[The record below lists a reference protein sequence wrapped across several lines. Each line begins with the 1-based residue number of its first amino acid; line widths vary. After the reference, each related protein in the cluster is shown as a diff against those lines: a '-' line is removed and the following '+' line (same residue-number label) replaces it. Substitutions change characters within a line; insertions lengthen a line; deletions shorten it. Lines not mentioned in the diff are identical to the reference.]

1 MASTRPN
8 RTLIPSPSIVD
19 PQDKVMIIRR
29 TEIDQFRSLMTSG
42 NIRLLLEKDK
52 CFNYIDNYLL
62 ATGENIIILI
72 MVTVFIS
79 SESHS
84 HFTSL
89 FLSWERK
96 ITKIVVVVVLVYFK
110 RCNLSLSS
118 EYTADNFWK
127 LLYLAHDQVMVARI
141 ICEITINLISRKRMR
156 RS

>member
-19 PQDKVMIIRR
+19 PKDKVMIIRR

-79 SESHS
+79 SEGASTIPNVGS
-84 HFTSL
+84 
-89 FLSWERK
+89 
-96 ITKIVVVVVLVYFK
+96 
-110 RCNLSLSS
+110 
-118 EYTADNFWK
+118 DK
-127 LLYLAHDQVMVARI
+127 LIFY
-141 ICEITINLISRKRMR
+141 C
-156 RS
+156 